1 MIEDV
6 FFLELGNGE
15 VVHLEV
21 VNAEGPGLSALPPVI
36 RSGVRIMVSLRGL
49 TVPKFS
55 TTISTRVADKDF
67 TLTLFFNTAA
77 PTSRVATSVF
87 VTLGADVT
95 AHQKHLKDFAVIK
108 IRGVWA
114 PSEWDALTKITGDME
129 WEETWERCVSR
140 HWTAAVAATAARLE
154 ALSPPHKAASTEDL
168 GVSLFT
174 RHSCTL
180 PWNESNMAGLRTR
193 SGEVITKKNLLAE
206 MLGLATRSRGGTAGT
221 GHLHQR
227 LWYVLGSMS
236 SQVLFRALT
245 IVLMMTKGAPRI
257 VELCAR
263 AALAGCSARTATL
276 WATNDELTSG
286 TAGMFTTD
294 TPKIS
299 CPGQTWGGFPG
310 AAVAEAIRGSTLLE

>member
-6 FFLELGNGE
+6 FFLELSNGE

-36 RSGVRIMVSLRGL
+36 RSGVRIMVSLRGS
-49 TVPKFS
+49 TGPKFS
-55 TTISTRVADKDF
+55 TTFSTRVADKDL
-67 TLTLFFNTAA
+67 TLTLFFNTAV
-77 PTSRVATSVF
+77 PTSRAATSVF
-87 VTLGADVT
+87 VTLGADMG
-95 AHQKHLKDFAVIK
+95 AHQKHLKDFAVSK
-108 IRGVWA
+108 IRGAWTS
-114 PSEWDALTKITGDME
+114 SEWDALTKITGDTE
-129 WEETWERCVSR
+129 WRKMWEGCVSR

-154 ALSPPHKAASTEDL
+154 DLPPPQKTASVGDL

-174 RHSCTL
+174 RHSRSL
-180 PWNESNMAGLRTR
+180 PWDESNMAGLETR
-193 SGEVITKKNLLAE
+193 SGEAITKDNLLAE
-206 MLGLATRSRGGTAGT
+206 LLGLATRCRGGTAGT
-221 GHLHQR
+221 CRLHQR

-263 AALAGCSARTATL
+263 AALAGCSARAATL
-276 WATNDELTSG
+276 WTTNDELTSE

-294 TPKIS
+294 TPEIS

-310 AAVAEAIRGSTLLE
+310 NAVAEAIRGSILLE